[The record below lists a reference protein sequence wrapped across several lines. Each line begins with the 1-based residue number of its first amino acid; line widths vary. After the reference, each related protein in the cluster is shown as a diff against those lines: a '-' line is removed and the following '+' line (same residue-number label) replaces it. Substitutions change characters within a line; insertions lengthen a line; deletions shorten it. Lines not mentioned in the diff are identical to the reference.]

1 MTGGLSLPTVLAG
14 MSASEEA
21 EIHKRWD
28 TYNDVTE
35 HMENLGFG
43 PPREP
48 SYLEPTLSVEDLT
61 ESQGKDYTE
70 KYLHFIGW
78 FNYANQICASAT
90 AQILQCDNEIKIIEA
105 RMRENMRKRTDR
117 KTRSGEAKA
126 PPIVEMADTI
136 RLDPRIVELT
146 QVKQWHTQ
154 LLERVSAKRMEFESG
169 RALLSRQ
176 IEIKKLEYG
185 GAARENN
192 LNVRDPQ
199 GNRPR
204 HLRTPPT

>member
-1 MTGGLSLPTVLAG
+1 MTGSGGLRLPGMLAG
-14 MSASEEA
+14 VSTSEEE

-28 TYNDVTE
+28 TYKQVTE

-43 PPREP
+43 PPKEP
-48 SYLEPTLSVEDLT
+48 NYLEPTLSVEDLT
-61 ESQGKDYTE
+61 EAQGKDYSE

-78 FNYANQICASAT
+78 FNYANQICASSQ

-105 RMRENMRKRTDR
+105 RIRGNMRKQSDRTT
-117 KTRSGEAKA
+117 KGGQIKA
-126 PPIVEMADTI
+126 PPVVEMGDTI
-136 RLDPRIVELT
+136 RLDPRIIELT
-146 QVKQWHTQ
+146 QVKQWHEQ
-154 LLERVSAKRMEFESG
+154 LLARVSAKRDEFESG

-192 LNVRDPQ
+192 LAVRD
-199 GNRPR
+199 GGHSHRR
-204 HLRTPPT
+204 MRS